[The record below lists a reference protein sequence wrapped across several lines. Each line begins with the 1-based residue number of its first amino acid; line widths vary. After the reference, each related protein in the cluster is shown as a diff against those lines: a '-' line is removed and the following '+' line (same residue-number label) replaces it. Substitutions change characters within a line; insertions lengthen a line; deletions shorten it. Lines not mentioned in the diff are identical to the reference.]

1 MALRNCK
8 QSAVLAELS
17 RLDSSF
23 KIVLCNSKH
32 ALNIEDNTVADNI
45 NDNNDGLL
53 RVQCNYLNLVMSLE
67 WQYARLVVGQVDAL
81 HVV

>member
-23 KIVLCNSKH
+23 KIVLSNSKH

-53 RVQCNYLNLVMSLE
+53 RVQCNYLNLVMSLQ
-67 WQYARLVVGQVDAL
+67 WQYTCLVVGQVDAL